1 MERSRTE
8 IGLFAVG
15 AFSVWCFVWG
25 VIFVNKWL
33 AGAAVLIL
41 LAVLAGFAL
50 RNSE

>member
-25 VIFVNKWL
+25 VI
-33 AGAAVLIL
+33 AAVLIL